1 MIEITHDS
9 IKVRNEF
16 FITLFRDVF
25 QSFLA
30 NGKCVISA
38 VSLVISYG
46 KIEIKLQHIGIRLDT
61 GLTKTDYFFIISFLY
76 CFTEK
81 CHAGSRIRR
90 INVQHS
96 FQYGHGLFIHFLG
109 KEILGI
115 QHRHLRIILVLLH
128 NTVEKVDYTGTVS
141 TCAFIF
147 NHKLTHHVQLCIR
160 GHLLIQQ
167 KGIQLLLVE
176 FFLSGLFVIRSQ

>member
-1 MIEITHDS
+1 MIDIAHDG
-9 IKVRNEF
+9 IEVRNEF

-30 NGKCVISA
+30 NGKCIVSA
-38 VSLVISYG
+38 VSLIIGYG
-46 KIEIKLQHIGIRLDT
+46 KIEIELQHIGIRLDT

-81 CHAGSRIRR
+81 CHTGSRIRR

-109 KEILGI
+109 KKILGI
-115 QHRHLRIILVLLH
+115 KHRHLCIILILFH
-128 NTVEKVDYTGTVS
+128 NTVKKIDHAGTVS
-141 TCAFIF
+141 TCPFIF

-160 GHLLIQQ
+160 RHFLIQ
-167 KGIQLLLVE
+167 
-176 FFLSGLFVIRSQ
+176 